1 VNLYLKSFIDDK
13 RTVNAIVDDY
23 LTTLKGCIINTT
35 YTSLAELGY
44 AQAGTADTLLD
55 QARYAIANIKGFP
68 AEISAECR
76 AELYKGYIRRFNGN
90 KPAKTYAM
98 IDGNYVEATPE
109 HQANA
114 RVEKI
119 IIGADFAFSYSPQE
133 FGKLKGIEP
142 KKHAIIKDWRDDVTV
157 YCSNRLGDLKRAA
170 NAIIGKEKPRTRA
183 TLDFVESLNKIIGEL
198 EKSVKV
204 KQTKG
209 DTTADAAKFKTAIK
223 AFWTAYNKA

>member
-1 VNLYLKSFIDDK
+1 MNLYLKSLIGDK
-13 RTVNAIVDDY
+13 RIVNAIVDDH

-35 YTSLAELGY
+35 YNSLADLGY

-76 AELYKGYIRRFNGN
+76 AELYKGYIRRFNSN
-90 KPAKTYAM
+90 NPARTYAM

-109 HQANA
+109 HENA
-114 RVEKI
+114 KVEKI
-119 IIGADFAFSYSPQE
+119 IIGADFAFSYSSQE
-133 FGKLKGIEP
+133 FGKLKGVEP
-142 KKHAIIKDWRDDVTV
+142 KKHAIIKDWRDDVTE
-157 YCSNRLGDLKRAA
+157 YCSNRLGSLKRAA
-170 NAIIGKEKPRTRA
+170 SSIIGKDKPRTRT

-209 DTTADAAKFKTAIK
+209 DTTADPAKFKTAIK